1 MSFTRSRG
9 CASPVV
15 LLNETFDEE
24 SDTWASRTEVGSTR
38 DTLYTGVESTDDDDT
53 DDDDEDGSDGKN
65 LEEIWDEKDLL
76 DEFVKPRK
84 AKNFVIGHYYRKALG
99 SLERS

>member
-1 MSFTRSRG
+1 MFDLGRDVKQTIVETD
-9 CASPVV
+9 SPPKKIVYKGTDYF
-15 LLNETFDEE
+15 LADEFLGHCK
-24 SDTWASRTEVGSTR
+24 SVN
-38 DTLYTGVESTDDDDT
+38 
-53 DDDDEDGSDGKN
+53 DDDEDGSDGKN